1 MKPNIKF
8 YKIKFIKEFNEKCDF
23 ERQQLINEMIDNAT
37 DPTIVKRRIRML
49 EQLAEYQV
57 QIYKKVEALETD
69 DPTDYLIYLTP
80 LHKGWRQ
87 KFPPET
93 ILVVHR
99 GA

>member
-23 ERQQLINEMIDNAT
+23 ERNQLINEMIDNAT
-37 DPTIVKRRIRML
+37 DPTIVTRRIRML

-57 QIYKKVEALETD
+57 QIYKKIEAFETD
-69 DPTDYLIYLTP
+69 DPNDYLNMPI
-80 LHKGWRQ
+80 HKNWRP

-93 ILVVHR
+93 ILVVLR

>member
-1 MKPNIKF
+1 MKTNSKF

-57 QIYKKVEALETD
+57 QIYKKIEAFETD
-69 DPTDYLIYLTP
+69 DPKDYLIP
-80 LHKGWRQ
+80 IHKGWRQ
-87 KFPPET
+87 KIPLET
-93 ILVVHR
+93 GLVVHR
-99 GA
+99 GT

>member
-23 ERQQLINEMIDNAT
+23 ERNQLINEMIDNAT

-57 QIYKKVEALETD
+57 QIYKKIEAFETD
-69 DPTDYLIYLTP
+69 DPNDYLSIP
-80 LHKGWRQ
+80 LHKAWRKQ
-87 KFPPET
+87 FASET

>member
-23 ERQQLINEMIDNAT
+23 ERNQLINEMIDNAT

-57 QIYKKVEALETD
+57 QIYKKIESFETD
-69 DPTDYLIYLTP
+69 DSNDYLTIP

-87 KFPPET
+87 KFPSET
-93 ILVVHR
+93 VLVVHR
-99 GA
+99 GT

>member
-23 ERQQLINEMIDNAT
+23 ERNQLINEMIDNAT

-57 QIYKKVEALETD
+57 QIYKKIEAFETD
-69 DPTDYLIYLTP
+69 DPHDYLIP
-80 LHKGWRQ
+80 LHKGWRN

-93 ILVVHR
+93 VLVVHR
-99 GA
+99 GT

>member
-8 YKIKFIKEFNEKCDF
+8 YKIKYIKEFNDRCDY
-23 ERQQLINEMIDNAT
+23 NAT

-57 QIYKKVEALETD
+57 QIYKKLETFETD
-69 DPTDYLIYLTP
+69 DPNDYLNMPI
-80 LHKGWRQ
+80 HKGWRQ

-93 ILVVHR
+93 VLVTHR

>member
-23 ERQQLINEMIDNAT
+23 ERNQLINEMIDNAI

-57 QIYKKVEALETD
+57 QIYKKIEAFETD
-69 DPTDYLIYLTP
+69 DPNDYLTIP
-80 LHKGWRQ
+80 VHNSWRQ

-93 ILVVHR
+93 VLVTHR